1 VEQDKVLI
9 NDTPH
14 ILQYTMI
21 AYTFIK
27 RTCMQLYIYMLHLDA
42 LFLTPYT
49 VSSLMDEGNKG
60 NFVTL
65 GKLLML
71 TYDHPKL
78 AQV

>member
-1 VEQDKVLI
+1 
-9 NDTPH
+9 
-14 ILQYTMI
+14 
-21 AYTFIK
+21 
-27 RTCMQLYIYMLHLDA
+27 MLHLDA